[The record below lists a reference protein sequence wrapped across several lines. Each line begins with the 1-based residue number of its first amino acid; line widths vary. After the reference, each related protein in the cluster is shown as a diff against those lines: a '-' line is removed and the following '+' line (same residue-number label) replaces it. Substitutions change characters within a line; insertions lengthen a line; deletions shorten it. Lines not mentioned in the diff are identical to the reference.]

1 MPYIWESKDWPHF
14 RWDAET
20 VYANSY
26 RYALN
31 ASRLARETWPLSEP
45 ERQDAVISLMV
56 AEAQKT
62 SWIEGESVSPR
73 AIRAA
78 ILKQLGLVRTDRR
91 QNPRARGI
99 ARLMIAART
108 HFAAP
113 LTGAG
118 LCEWHN
124 QFLGELQDGAGLC
137 EWHNQFLGE
146 LQDGAGRW
154 RLQPVWIVSG
164 PAGGRTVDYEG
175 PPAARVEREMARFIA
190 WFNAGETLPG
200 PVRSGVAHLYFECI
214 HPFQDGNGRMGR
226 AVAEIAL
233 SQELGYPAPLRSS
246 SVIEQRR
253 KGYYEALRQA
263 SSQDSMDITHWLR
276 WWTKCVVDAQT
287 EARAQFGF
295 LAARKQFW
303 RAYADR
309 VNDRQK
315 KTLTRMLRDGPA
327 DLKEGMSAKRHMRLT
342 GCSKATASRDLTAL
356 VRIGALE
363 RLPGGGRS
371 TRYAIR
377 LPEGSIAPS
386 PLPLPGA
393 AAAAGAPAHSVR
405 RPRPAGANE
414 AGISLRSLSG

>member
-31 ASRLARETWPLSEP
+31 TSHLARETWPLSEP
-45 ERQDAVISLMV
+45 ERRDAVISLMV

-78 ILKQLGLVRTDRR
+78 ILNQLGLVRTDRR
-91 QNPRARGI
+91 QNPRARGV

-124 QFLGELQDGAGLC
+124 QFLGELQDGAG
-137 EWHNQFLGE
+137 
-146 LQDGAGRW
+146 RW
-154 RLQPVWIVSG
+154 RLQPAWIVSG
-164 PAGGRTVDYEG
+164 PADARTVDYEG

-214 HPFQDGNGRMGR
+214 HPFEDGNGRMGR
-226 AVAEIAL
+226 AIAEIAL
-233 SQELGYPAPLRSS
+233 SQELGYPAPLSLS
-246 SVIEQRR
+246 SVIEPRR
-253 KGYYEALRQA
+253 KGYYEALRRT
-263 SSQDSMDITHWLR
+263 SSQDSMDITHWLS
-276 WWTKCVVDAQT
+276 WWTQCVVDAQI
-287 EARAQFGF
+287 EARARFAF

-303 RAYADR
+303 RACGDR

-315 KTLTRMLRDGPA
+315 KTLTRMLREGPA
-327 DLKEGMSAKRHMRLT
+327 NLKKDMSAKRHMRLT
-342 GCSKATASRDLTAL
+342 GCSKATASRDLAAL
-356 VRIGALE
+356 VRMEALE

-377 LPEGSIAPS
+377 LPEASTAPS
-386 PLPLPGA
+386 
-393 AAAAGAPAHSVR
+393 APSAR
-405 RPRPAGANE
+405 RIATAFFD
-414 AGISLRSLSG
+414 A